1 MSSKKNVK
9 ELRKQQDDQ
18 IIEFL
23 RTRALEDKAVYQSK
37 KNSKTAEA
45 VARDRLVLD
54 EYREMLREQPKVVP
68 SKYNLRKDKTPTER
82 ILNIFLSDLHFGS
95 LLSGRRTPLK
105 YGPLQESRRLA
116 AVAQQVCEYKLQYRD
131 VTELHVYI
139 AGDIFQGQL
148 HDPRDG
154 APLRQQFGASLY
166 YLKQFVSFVSQHFK
180 RVKVHCTPGNHGRN
194 TSRHKDRATLEKTDS
209 FENMLYDAVKVGC
222 ESLANVQFFV
232 PEPPYITVNAFDK
245 RIFATHGDTVLNVGY
260 PGSTINVK
268 SLETQINKINAALPD
283 KQEYNLFVVGHVHVN
298 SCVTLSNGATVITNG
313 CLIPTD
319 EYALSIGLFESTCG
333 QVMWESVPGH
343 VVGDYRYIQVD
354 SSTDKDAALNKIIL
368 PYDGYGV

>member
-9 ELRKQQDDQ
+9 ELRKKQDDQ

-23 RTRALEDKAVYQSK
+23 RARALEDKAVYQTK

-54 EYREMLREQPKVVP
+54 EYREMLREQPRVVP

-105 YGPLQESRRLA
+105 YGPQQESRRLA

-131 VTELHVYI
+131 VTELHVYL
-139 AGDIFQGQL
+139 AGDILQGQL
-148 HDPRDG
+148 HDARDG

-166 YLKQFVSFVSQHFK
+166 YLKQFISFVSQHFK
-180 RVKVHCTPGNHGRN
+180 SVKVYCTPGNHGRN

-222 ESLANVQFFV
+222 ESLANVDFFI
-232 PEPPYITVNAFDK
+232 PDPPYIAVNTFDK

-283 KQEYNLFVVGHVHVN
+283 KQEYALFVVGHVHVN

-354 SSTDKDAALNKIIL
+354 SNTDKDASLNKIIL

>member
-1 MSSKKNVK
+1 
-9 ELRKQQDDQ
+9 
-18 IIEFL
+18 
-23 RTRALEDKAVYQSK
+23 
-37 KNSKTAEA
+37 
-45 VARDRLVLD
+45 
-54 EYREMLREQPKVVP
+54 MLREQPRVVP

-166 YLKQFVSFVSQHFK
+166 YLKQFVAFVSQHFK

-222 ESLANVQFFV
+222 DSLPNVQFFI
-232 PEPPYITVNAFDK
+232 PEPPYIAVNAFDK

-260 PGSTINVK
+260 PGSAINVK

-283 KQEYNLFVVGHVHVN
+283 RQEYNLFVVGHVHVN

-354 SSTDKDAALNKIIL
+354 SNTDKDAALNKIIR
-368 PYDGYGV
+368 PFEGYGV